1 MTVLV
6 NKDTKVIVQG
16 ITGNE
21 GSFHTKLMLEYGT
34 KIVAG
39 VVPGRHGQEVHGVPV
54 YDTIKEAKKEHDAT
68 ASVIFVPAKFA
79 PDAAIEAI
87 ENDLNPVVVITE
99 GIPTWDTARFVNLA
113 KKKGIHV
120 IGPNCPGLIAPGD
133 RVKIGILPGHVF
145 APGDI
150 GVLSR
155 SGTLTY
161 EIAKALTDAGLGQS
175 ITIGVGGDPIRG
187 TNLVEAVK
195 LLNGDPDTKKM
206 VVIGEIGGVEE
217 EKVAELYKKGEITKP
232 IVAYIAGRTAPP
244 GKAMGHA
251 GAIILGETGKAEAK
265 IRAFEN
271 AGIPVAKLP
280 SEIPELIKQV

>member
-6 NKDTKVIVQG
+6 NKDTKVLVQG

-39 VVPGRHGQEVHGVPV
+39 VVPGKYGQEVHGVPV
-54 YDTIKEAKKEHDAT
+54 YDTVKEAKKEHDVT
-68 ASVIFVPAKFA
+68 ASIIFVPAKFA

-87 ENDLNPVVVITE
+87 ENDLNLVVVITE
-99 GIPTWDTARFVNLA
+99 EIPTWDTARFVSLA
-113 KKKGIHV
+113 KKKGVHV
-120 IGPNCPGLIAPGD
+120 IGPNCPGLISPRD
-133 RVKIGILPGHVF
+133 RVKIGIMPGHVF
-145 APGDI
+145 APGDV

-195 LLNGDPDTKKM
+195 LLENDPDTKKI

-217 EKVAELYKKGEITKP
+217 ERVAEMYKKGEITKP

-251 GAIILGETGKAEAK
+251 GAIILGESGKAESK
-265 IRAFEN
+265 IKAFESV
-271 AGIPVAKLP
+271 GIPVAKLP

>member
-1 MTVLV
+1 MTILV
-6 NKDTKVIVQG
+6 NENTKVVVQG

-39 VVPGRHGQEVHGVPV
+39 VVPGKAGQEVHGVPV
-54 YDTIKEAKKEHDAT
+54 YDTIRDAKREHDIT
-68 ASVIFVPAKFA
+68 ASIIFVPAKFA
-79 PDAAIEAI
+79 LDAAIEAI

-99 GIPTWDTARFVNLA
+99 GIPTWDTAKFVALA
-113 KKKGIHV
+113 KRKGINV
-120 IGPNCPGLIAPGD
+120 IGPNCPGLIAPKEK
-133 RVKIGILPGHVF
+133 VKIGILPGHIF
-145 APGDI
+145 KPGD
-150 GVLSR
+150 VAVVSR

-161 EIAKALTDAGLGQS
+161 EIAKALSDNGFGQS

-195 LLNGDPDTKKM
+195 MLQEDPDTKKI
-206 VVIGEIGGVEE
+206 VIIGEIGGVEE
-217 EKVAELYKKGEITKP
+217 ETVAELYKKGEITKP
-232 IVAYIAGRTAPP
+232 IVAYIAGRTAPE

-251 GAIILGETGKAEAK
+251 GAIILGEAGKAETK
-265 IRAFEN
+265 IKAFEN

-280 SEIPELIKQV
+280 SEVPELIKSV